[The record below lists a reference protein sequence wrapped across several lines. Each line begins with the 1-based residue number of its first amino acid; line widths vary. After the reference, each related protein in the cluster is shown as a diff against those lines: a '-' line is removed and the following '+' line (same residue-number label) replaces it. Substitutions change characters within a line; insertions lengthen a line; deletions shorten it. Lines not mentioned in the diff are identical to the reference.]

1 MEYTRSFKKDRQ
13 AVIVLNQP
21 DKRNAL
27 SPHLVKG
34 LREAFQQFGNDPDVR
49 TIVLRAEGEVFCA
62 GADLGYLRELQQY
75 GYRENVED
83 SAALRDLFYQIYTC
97 PRPVIAEVQG
107 HAIAGGCGL
116 ITVCDFV
123 FAAPEAKFGYT
134 EVRIGFIPAIV
145 MSFVIRRIGEGHA
158 RKLLLGGELI
168 SAQQAAEMGLIS
180 NVVSRDMLQ
189 SEVNDFAARLA
200 RNNSGEA
207 MAVTKRMLA
216 DVQSMSLVDA
226 LSHGVEMNAKA
237 RATSECRRGVDAFLK
252 KEKLEW

>member
-1 MEYTRSFKKDRQ
+1 MEYTRSFKEDRK

-27 SPHLVKG
+27 SPGLVKG
-34 LREAFQQFGNDPDVR
+34 MREAFHQYGNDPDVR

-83 SAALRDLFYQIYTC
+83 SGALRDLFYQIYTC
-97 PRPVIAEVQG
+97 PKPVIAEVQG

-145 MSFVIRRIGEGHA
+145 MSFVIRRIGGGHA

-189 SEVNDFAARLA
+189 AEVNDFAARLS

-207 MAVTKRMLA
+207 MAATKRMLA

-226 LSHGVEMNAKA
+226 LSHGVEMNATA
-237 RATSECRRGVDAFLK
+237 RATSDCRRGVEAFLK